1 MFNSTIVDRRTTT
14 QEVNNHS
21 ETNVEASGV
30 ITQTNTETKFIS
42 LNVKNE
48 SYKTV
53 FSSNPYYTEKV
64 QDDYKYYD
72 NTRGYEETTTKVFV
86 KVKQVMMVGSIF
98 TLEVE
103 EISKQ
108 ESKVTSCGYEYK
120 NQYYKTPT
128 II

>member
-1 MFNSTIVDRRTTT
+1 MFNNTIVDRRTTK

-21 ETNVEASGV
+21 ETNIEASG
-30 ITQTNTETKFIS
+30 IIAQTTSETKFIS
-42 LNVKNE
+42 LNVKSE

-72 NTRGYEETTTKVFV
+72 NTRGYEEVTTKVFV
-86 KVKQVMMVGSIF
+86 KVKQVMMVGTVF
-98 TLEVE
+98 TIEVE
-103 EISKQ
+103 EVSKEQ
-108 ESKVTSCGYEYK
+108 SKDTWCGYEHK
-120 NQYYKTPT
+120 NKYYKLPT

>member
-1 MFNSTIVDRRTTT
+1 MFNNTIVDRRTTT

-30 ITQTNTETKFIS
+30 IAQTNTETKFIS
-42 LNVKNE
+42 LNVKSE

-120 NQYYKTPT
+120 NKYYKTPT
-128 II
+128 TI